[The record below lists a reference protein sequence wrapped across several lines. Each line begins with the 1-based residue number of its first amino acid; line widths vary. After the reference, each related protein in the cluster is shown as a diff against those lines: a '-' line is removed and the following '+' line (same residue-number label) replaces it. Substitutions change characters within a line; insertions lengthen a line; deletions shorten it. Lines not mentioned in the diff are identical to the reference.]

1 MGGITLPEEE
11 LILFIGPENNL
22 LLSKV

>member
-22 LLSKV
+22 LISKV